1 MSIALYREA
10 GIRSVEIGGVM
21 FGKMNPK
28 TGRETYPK
36 LELVR
41 LAIPRR
47 VYTASHLDYVAEAII
62 AVYEKRDRV
71 KGMRIVE
78 QPKHLRH
85 FSARLEE
92 LD

>member
-1 MSIALYREA
+1 MD
-10 GIRSVEIGGVM
+10 
-21 FGKMNPK
+21 PK

-47 VYTASHLDYVAEAII
+47 VYTVSHLEYVAEAIS
-62 AVYEKRDRV
+62 AVYGKRDRV

-85 FSARLEE
+85 FSATLEE
-92 LD
+92 IGSARSGSSCSTA